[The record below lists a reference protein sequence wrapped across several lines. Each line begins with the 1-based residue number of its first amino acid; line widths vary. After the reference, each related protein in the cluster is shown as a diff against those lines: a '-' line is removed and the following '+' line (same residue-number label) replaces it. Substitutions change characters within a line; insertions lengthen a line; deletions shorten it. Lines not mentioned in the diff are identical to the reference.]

1 MHQRKLGDKSYPMGV
16 WGILIIVCFLWTIF
30 GASCDSNQSAT
41 KKIPMGIVSINID
54 LNLPSYMHLVNPGS
68 YSYFEGGIKGVLV
81 IHDYDDNWY
90 AFERGCAFE
99 PTKACSKIW
108 ADSISI
114 QLRCGSQGPREF
126 LPCCQSKYTFGGY
139 PTEGEARGRLGQ
151 YTIQRSGNALSVYN

>member
-1 MHQRKLGDKSYPMGV
+1 MGV